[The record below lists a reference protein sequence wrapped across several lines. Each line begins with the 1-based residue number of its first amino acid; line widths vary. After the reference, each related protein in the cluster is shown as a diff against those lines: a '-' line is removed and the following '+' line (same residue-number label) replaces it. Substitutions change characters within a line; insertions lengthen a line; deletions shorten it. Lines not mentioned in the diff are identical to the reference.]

1 MRKKALLC
9 VYGTFD
15 KYTAFANHQ
24 RYITIINS
32 LWEQYDVEIY
42 GLNIVDHIV
51 TSNDETEPD
60 YFKLLG
66 ANYTETIV
74 KNQIM
79 KKLQYKRLY
88 QLFQQVPI
96 TAFSGTIKD
105 QTIELLCEDHI
116 GNWLTAHNNGYDI
129 VIVMK
134 NNYYMSESLNNV
146 IIEEAVNN
154 NKIVY
159 TTNQHNKYGYTPGF
173 YIGSINVII
182 KVLQKIRVMH
192 TVQYKELC
200 IEKILENILTSTDI
214 VHKYCEQPFCI
225 IANKKIQQYVRI
237 VTIAET
243 KRLLFEDLQKQ
254 MDMMTKEVPRPR
266 NTLHPISKNMKKR
279 VALCFFGVIPRSL
292 RYTANMLYKQIIIP
306 LRLHFQT
313 EIFAFNIIPNNTMVD
328 AAPNRYADIDLLEID
343 DYEDMLQSNFDIHE
357 LQPFIKTGKMHID
370 NYYPIQVINAVRQ
383 LYAESRVSDWLRRHK
398 TDYDAVVVCG
408 PDYFPV
414 TSICIDD
421 VKACMDNLDTVYTS
435 DINDAQ
441 GYTNGFYIGHPEPII
456 KVMDRYKFIHEYMPC
471 NKDYEY
477 ILKWAFEKHGI
488 QRVVTYMRF
497 FRIRNSKRI
506 ARHGA
511 MNAEEFTPCSDTIAN
526 FLTMVDY

>member
-1 MRKKALLC
+1 MRKKILLC

-88 QLFQQVPI
+88 QLFQQVPV
-96 TAFSGTIKD
+96 TAFSGTI
-105 QTIELLCEDHI
+105 QEQVVELLCEDHI
-116 GNWLTAHNNGYDI
+116 GEWVTSHGTGYDA

-134 NNYYMSESLNNV
+134 SNYYMAAPLNNAM
-146 IIEEAVNN
+146 IKESINN

-159 TTNQHNKYGYTPGF
+159 TTVQHNDHGYTSGF
-173 YIGSINVII
+173 YIGSVNTVI
-182 KVLQKIRVMH
+182 KVLKKIRVLNR
-192 TVQYKELC
+192 VQYKELC
-200 IEKILENILTSTDI
+200 IEKILENVLTTSDI
-214 VHKYCEQPFCI
+214 VHKYCEQLFCTVD
-225 IANKKIQQYVRI
+225 NKKIQQYVRVVKI
-237 VTIAET
+237 IET
-243 KRLLFEDLQKQ
+243 KQLLFEDLQKQ
-254 MDMMTKEVPRPR
+254 MDMMIKEVPRPR
-266 NTLHPISKNMKKR
+266 DTLYPISKDMKKR

-292 RYTANMLYKQIIIP
+292 RYTANMLYQQVIVP

-313 EIFAFNIIPNNTMVD
+313 DIFAFNMIPNNTIVD
-328 AAPNRYADIDLLEID
+328 ASPVRYGDIDLLEID
-343 DYEDMLQSNFDIHE
+343 HYEEMLQSEFDAKH
-357 LQPFIKTGKMHID
+357 LHPLIKTGKMHII
-370 NYYPIQVINAVRQ
+370 NYNPIQVLNAVRQ
-383 LYAESRVSDWLRRHK
+383 LYAESRVSDWLRKHK
-398 TDYDAVVVCG
+398 TEYDAVVVCG

-421 VKACMDNLDTVYTS
+421 VKACMDKHDTVYTT
-435 DINDAQ
+435 DINDGQ

-456 KVMDRYKFIHEYMPC
+456 KVMDRYRFIHEYMPS

-477 ILKWAFEKHGI
+477 ILKWGFDKHNI
-488 QRVVTYMRF
+488 ERIVTYMRF

-511 MNAEEFTPCSDTIAN
+511 MNTEEFTPCSDAILN
-526 FLTMVDY
+526 FLTMIDY